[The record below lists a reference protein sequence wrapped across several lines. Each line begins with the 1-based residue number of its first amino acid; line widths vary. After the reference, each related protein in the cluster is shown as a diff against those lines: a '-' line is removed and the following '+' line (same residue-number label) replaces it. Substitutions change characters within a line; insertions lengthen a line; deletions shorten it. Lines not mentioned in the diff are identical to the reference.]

1 MRDWEMHSSKGAS
14 VMSHP
19 ENNSSWDD
27 VLADLGL
34 PGAPTPEKPVEQP
47 LQPEEPAQE
56 PQVKETEVALEM
68 PARRGR
74 KRPAV
79 TEAPEEEVGP
89 TEVEA
94 TAESEPENTG
104 GNLTGED
111 TEDPS
116 DESEP
121 RRRRRRGRR
130 KKKAS
135 EAEELSELSESET
148 ESAEIEM
155 QEDAPLPTA
164 DHEIIEPVPVI
175 ESGVEEESEEFE
187 QEQGLEEPLELS
199 QEQEEGEGEKKR
211 RRRRRR
217 KKKGGQAPAAP
228 SQSQP
233 TKVAAVSRTIIEP
246 RDLEAMSPHEEEE
259 DEEESY
265 PATSASVE
273 DDEDDEIID
282 MSNWNIISW
291 QDLIG
296 GLYRPERDR

>member
-1 MRDWEMHSSKGAS
+1 
-14 VMSHP
+14 MSHP

-47 LQPEEPAQE
+47 LQPEEPVQE
-56 PQVKETEVALEM
+56 PEAEETEAVLE
-68 PARRGR
+68 PPVRRGR
-74 KRPAV
+74 KRAAV
-79 TEAPEEEVGP
+79 TEIPDEEEGP
-89 TEVEA
+89 AEVEA
-94 TAESEPENTG
+94 SPEPEPVETG
-104 GNLTGED
+104 GDVVSEDSED
-111 TEDPS
+111 TS

-135 EAEELSELSESET
+135 ETEEVADSSDNETDPTEFSPAEEV
-148 ESAEIEM
+148 
-155 QEDAPLPTA
+155 PLPA
-164 DHEIIEPVPVI
+164 AEQEIIEHVPAI
-175 ESGVEEESEEFE
+175 ESGVEEEDEEFE
-187 QEQGLEEPLELS
+187 QDQGLEEPLELT
-199 QEQEEGEGEKKR
+199 QEQEETEGEKKR

-217 KKKGGQAPAAP
+217 KKKGSQAAAVPA
-228 SQSQP
+228 QNQP

-246 RDLEAMSPHEEEE
+246 RDLEAMTSEEEIE
-259 DEEESY
+259 DEEVVAPPS
-265 PATSASVE
+265 PPLE

-291 QDLIG
+291 QDLIA